1 MQIQLVDLPR
11 LCRRRSPH
19 RLAVAA
25 ARQLVESRLP
35 ELNKTY
41 GFRYARVSIRSQ
53 RARWGSASSRGN
65 LSFNYRIVYLP
76 LELQDLIIAHELCH
90 LREMNHSPA
99 FWALVEK
106 AVPDYK
112 RLRRELR
119 RYRF

>member
-1 MQIQLVDLPR
+1 
-11 LCRRRSPH
+11 
-19 RLAVAA
+19 
-25 ARQLVESRLP
+25 VEAQNIIAFRLP
-35 ELNKTY
+35 IIETKYNILGIKLNFKHM
-41 GFRYARVSIRSQ
+41 SIRSQ
-53 RARWGSASSRGN
+53 RTRWGSASSRGN
-65 LSFNYRIVYLP
+65 LSFNYRIIYLP
-76 LELQDLIIAHELCH
+76 PELQDLIIAHELCH